1 MNHTKKKLIRAPSL
15 LDQQSSSSNS
25 LGLLWTIPPRDDE
38 RSLNITLPF
47 LVYEK
52 VYGCNVFKFHEG
64 ERTLGWNFHKDLQ
77 VHGMGPA
84 LCGLLAVPPPPGWCG
99 EKVEFGIC
107 DD

>member
-1 MNHTKKKLIRAPSL
+1 MFS
-15 LDQQSSSSNS
+15 
-25 LGLLWTIPPRDDE
+25 
-38 RSLNITLPF
+38 
-47 LVYEK
+47 
-52 VYGCNVFKFHEG
+52 KFMKMMEFFG
-64 ERTLGWNFHKDLQ
+64 GIFHKDLQ